1 MKIEKDM
8 VSFITGGAAGIG
20 FAIAGAL
27 ASRGAKIM
35 LADINQDKLDEAAS
49 ALTDNGAEVA
59 TVLCDVADEAQMR
72 AAAQATIDRFGKVHI
87 VVNNAGVALGGMP
100 GEIDMKDWRW
110 IVDINLIGV
119 AHGVEIFTPLIQSHG
134 EGGYFIN
141 TASMAGHGAA
151 PGMAPYNATK
161 FAVVGYSEALKLE
174 LAPSNIGVSILC
186 PAWVKTNI
194 HRSAFD
200 KPTGGSDESDP
211 RFKEMAAVI
220 DGGLD
225 PVDVAE
231 WTARCVEAD
240 RLYIFTHPEF
250 SGATDHRYAM
260 IKTDYDACADFPA
273 FQKKDAD

>member
-1 MKIEKDM
+1 MKINKDM

-27 ASRGAKIM
+27 AARGVKIM
-35 LADINQDKLDEAAS
+35 LADINQDKLDEAAA
-49 ALTDNGAEVA
+49 ALTATGAEVG

-87 VVNNAGVALGGMP
+87 VVNNAGVAIGGRP

-119 AHGVEIFTPLIQSHG
+119 ALGVEIFTPLIQSHG

-161 FAVVGYSEALKLE
+161 FAVVGYSEGLKQE

-200 KPTGGSDESDP
+200 KPTGGRDESDP
-211 RFKEMAAVI
+211 QFQTMAAVI
-220 DGGLD
+220 DSGLD
-225 PVDVAE
+225 PADVAE
-231 WTARCVEAD
+231 WTAQCVEAD
-240 RLYIFTHPEF
+240 RLYIFSHPEF
-250 SGATDHRYAM
+250 AGAIDQRYAM
-260 IKTDYDACADFPA
+260 IKADYDACSDFPA
-273 FQKKDAD
+273 FQKKDAG